1 MLYESKEV
9 RDAVVSSGMEHGA
22 AESYD
27 KLAELLAAVAH
38 EDVDSDAKDHAV
50 PLVRRPRRRGGA
62 FLRLRVQEL
71 AVLTINGEDPASA
84 QDKVSSARV
93 RLDGQEL
100 ILFNGGPH
108 FTFSE
113 AISLFV
119 NCETQHEIDE
129 LWEKLSEGGE
139 TSRCGW
145 LKDKFGVSWQIVPT
159 ALGEMLSDPDDEK
172 SERAMDAM
180 LGMTKLDIAGLRRAF
195 DGG

>member
-1 MLYESKEV
+1 MKYSFPMQKITPFLWYDDRAGEAA
-9 RDAVVSSGMEHGA
+9 RFYVSVFKNS
-22 AESYD
+22 
-27 KLAELLAAVAH
+27 
-38 EDVDSDAKDHAV
+38 
-50 PLVRRPRRRGGA
+50 
-62 FLRLRVQEL
+62 Q
-71 AVLTINGEDPASA
+71 VLSINGEDPERAG
-84 QDKVSSARV
+84 DKVSSARV

-108 FTFSE
+108 FTFTE

-119 NCETQHEIDE
+119 NCETQDEVDE
-129 LWEKLSEGGE
+129 LWDKLSEGGE

-159 ALGEMLSDPDDEK
+159 VLGEMLNDPDDEK

-180 LGMTKLDIAGLRRAF
+180 LGMSKLDIAGLRKAF